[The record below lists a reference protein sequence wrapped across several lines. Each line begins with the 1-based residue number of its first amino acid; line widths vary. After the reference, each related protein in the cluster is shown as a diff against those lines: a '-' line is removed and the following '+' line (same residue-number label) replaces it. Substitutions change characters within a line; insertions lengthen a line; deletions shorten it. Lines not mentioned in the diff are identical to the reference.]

1 MVKKLGS
8 LRTKETAI
16 QFHINGSLCTGNILE
31 YPNSKHHK
39 LKQPIGW
46 NLIILQNILVIVE
59 PGDVPVTLSLAR
71 YIRDYRELT
80 GTKVSCNQ
88 SGCGACTVTA
98 EIPDQDG
105 SDNMRIKSVNS
116 VRNTYRIFISV

>member
-1 MVKKLGS
+1 M
-8 LRTKETAI
+8 
-16 QFHINGSLCTGNILE
+16 
-31 YPNSKHHK
+31 
-39 LKQPIGW
+39 
-46 NLIILQNILVIVE
+46 ILQNVLIIVE

-105 SDNMRIKSVNS
+105 SNNMRIKSVNS
-116 VRNTYRIFISV
+116 VRF

>member
-8 LRTKETAI
+8 LKTKETAI
-16 QFHINGSLCTGNILE
+16 QFHVNGSLCTGNMLE
-31 YPNSKHHK
+31 YHNSKDYK
-39 LKQPIGW
+39 LKQPIDW
-46 NLIILQNILVIVE
+46 NLIILQNILIIVE

-105 SDNMRIKSVNS
+105 SNNMRIKSVNS
-116 VRNTYRIFISV
+116 VRNTYRIFVSV